1 MAKQAVSRTKAS
13 TPRKRR
19 ADMMAPAVEPIMAAP
34 MLAAPP
40 MPSHQAIAQRAFEL
54 YQARGEAAGD
64 EVADWLR
71 AESELRSAQM

>member
-19 ADMMAPAVEPIMAAP
+19 TDVMAQAVEPLMATP

-40 MPSHQAIAQRAFEL
+40 IPSHQAIAQRAFEL
-54 YQARGEAAGD
+54 YQARGEGAGD
-64 EVADWLR
+64 EMSDWLR